1 MSELKSYPLL
11 PLRGMVVFPFMVVNL
26 DVGRPASIAAMEQA
40 MLGNQEIFLV
50 AQKDPDLDEPKTED
64 LNSVGTVATIK
75 QMLKLTGGAVRLLVE
90 GSHRGIIKSCTN
102 KGTYVEAEIEA
113 MDTEVPADKDTEVLL
128 RTLVHEFERWLKL
141 SKRMPPNAIVT
152 VNTLDD
158 PVRMSDI
165 IIGHLDLKFE
175 EQQQLLEIQDIRE
188 RLELLYSF
196 IGREL
201 DLLEMEKRIRKRVAK
216 RLTRQQK
223 EYYLHEQMRAI
234 RIELGEDE
242 ANSGDKYK
250 KQLNEGNYPEYV
262 KKTVTEQIT
271 RLGQMANYS
280 SEADVVRTYIEWL
293 LKLPWDKETPD
304 NTDIIDAER
313 ILDEDH
319 YGLKKVKERILEF
332 LAVHK
337 LVGNNS
343 KAPILCLVGPPGVGK
358 TSLASSVARAIG
370 RKFVRASLGGVRD
383 EAAIRGHRRT
393 YVGAI
398 PGRIIENINKVE
410 TKNPVFLLDEID
422 KIAGDYKGDPTAA
435 LLEVLDPA
443 QNSTFTDNYL
453 DVPFDLSKVFWIV
466 TANDLGGIPRP
477 LRDRMEI
484 ITLSS
489 YTENE
494 KLEIAKRYLVNRCR
508 EENGLQVKQLQF
520 GKGVIEKMIDEYTR
534 ESGVRELERVIGR
547 VCMKSARQLVEGTKK
562 TIRIT
567 TKNLVDYL
575 GKPKF
580 PHSKNDNNDAV
591 GVVSGM
597 AWTEVGG
604 TLLPVEATVLKGKG
618 KISLTG
624 QLGDVMQ
631 ESAQAGIS
639 YIRSRSKALKIPENF
654 YEKNDIHI
662 HCPEGAVPKDGP
674 SAGITIATA
683 VISALT
689 GKKVR
694 GDVAMT
700 GEITLR
706 GRVMAIGGLKEKV
719 LAAYREGKKIIIL
732 PKENERDIDELPEIV
747 RDNMKFI
754 PTDNMDTVLKNA
766 LVENAVGSR

>member
-1 MSELKSYPLL
+1 MS
-11 PLRGMVVFPFMVVNL
+11 
-26 DVGRPASIAAMEQA
+26 
-40 MLGNQEIFLV
+40 
-50 AQKDPDLDEPKTED
+50 
-64 LNSVGTVATIK
+64 
-75 QMLKLTGGAVRLLVE
+75 
-90 GSHRGIIKSCTN
+90 
-102 KGTYVEAEIEA
+102 
-113 MDTEVPADKDTEVLL
+113 
-128 RTLVHEFERWLKL
+128 
-141 SKRMPPNAIVT
+141 
-152 VNTLDD
+152 
-158 PVRMSDI
+158 
-165 IIGHLDLKFE
+165 
-175 EQQQLLEIQDIRE
+175 
-188 RLELLYSF
+188 
-196 IGREL
+196 
-201 DLLEMEKRIRKRVAK
+201 
-216 RLTRQQK
+216 
-223 EYYLHEQMRAI
+223 
-234 RIELGEDE
+234 
-242 ANSGDKYK
+242 
-250 KQLNEGNYPEYV
+250 
-262 KKTVTEQIT
+262 
-271 RLGQMANYS
+271 NYS
-280 SEADVVRTYIEWL
+280 AEADVVRTYIEWL
-293 LKLPWDKETPD
+293 LKLPWYNETPD
-304 NTDIIDAER
+304 NTDILSAEK

-332 LAVHK
+332 IAVHQ

-358 TSLASSVARAIG
+358 TSLASSIARSIG

-383 EAAIRGHRRT
+383 EASIRGHRRT

-398 PGRIIENINKVE
+398 PGRIIENINKAE

-508 EENGLQVKQLQF
+508 EKNGLLPKQLQF
-520 GKGVIEKMIDEYTR
+520 GKDVIEKMIDEYTR

-547 VCMKSARQLVEGTKK
+547 ICMKSARQLVEGTKK

-567 TKNLVDYL
+567 TKNLESYL
-575 GKPKF
+575 GKPKY

-591 GVVSGM
+591 GVVAGM

-618 KISLTG
+618 KINLTG

-639 YIRSRSKALKIPENF
+639 YIRSRAKALKIPENF

-747 RDNMKFI
+747 RENMKFI

-766 LVENAVGSR
+766 LVENAVESR